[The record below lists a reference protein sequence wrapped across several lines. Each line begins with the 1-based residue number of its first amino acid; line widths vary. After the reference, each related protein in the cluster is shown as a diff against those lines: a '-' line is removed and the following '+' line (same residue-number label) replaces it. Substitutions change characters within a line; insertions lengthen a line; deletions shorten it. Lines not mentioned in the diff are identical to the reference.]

1 MPGFQDQTIF
11 ARKKR
16 LRMEIGGAILSFKL
30 NPEGAITRCRVEF
43 NLFFDRGYYRPFLES
58 DAKILKGHLVIQ
70 Q

>member
-1 MPGFQDQTIF
+1 
-11 ARKKR
+11 
-16 LRMEIGGAILSFKL
+16 MEIGGAILSFKL